1 MLDEQQLKIL
11 SQVAQGA
18 QNVQIC
24 LGDGTQNNYYNTSA
38 PASAAKPPIQ
48 EAEVVVADATT
59 ATERTAT
66 ERTAAAAADG
76 TIATA
81 TEPTATGR
89 EAAEE
94 LCLFIHPRLYNE
106 EGKEIDRQI
115 RNLVR
120 RRDILT
126 ICQFLGELDKQKKVL
141 LPPQPLKAYEELK
154 RLGMPGEETKGFTY
168 KNFQNYYRK

>member
-48 EAEVVVADATT
+48 EAEVVAAAT
-59 ATERTAT
+59 TAT

-81 TEPTATGR
+81 TEPTAPGR

-94 LCLFIHPRLYNE
+94 LCFFIHPSLNSE

-120 RRDILT
+120 GRDILT

-141 LPPQPLKAYEELK
+141 LPLQPQKAYQELQ

>member
-48 EAEVVVADATT
+48 EAEVVADATT
-59 ATERTAT
+59 ATEH
-66 ERTAAAAADG
+66 TAAAAADG

-81 TEPTATGR
+81 TEPTAPGC

-141 LPPQPLKAYEELK
+141 LPLQPQKAYQELQ
-154 RLGMPGEETKGFTY
+154 RLGMPGEKTKGFTY

>member
-24 LGDGTQNNYYNTSA
+24 LGDGIQNNYYNTSA

-48 EAEVVVADATT
+48 EAEVVAAATT
-59 ATERTAT
+59 ATEP
-66 ERTAAAAADG
+66 TAAAAADG
-76 TIATA
+76 ALATA
-81 TEPTATGR
+81 TEPIAPGC

-94 LCLFIHPRLYNE
+94 LCFFIHPSLDSK

-120 RRDILT
+120 GRDILT

-154 RLGMPGEETKGFTY
+154 RLGMPGEKTKGFTY
-168 KNFQNYYRK
+168 KNFLNYYRK

>member
-48 EAEVVVADATT
+48 EAEVVADVT
-59 ATERTAT
+59 TAT

-76 TIATA
+76 AIATA
-81 TEPTATGR
+81 TESTAPERT
-89 EAAEE
+89 AAEE
-94 LCLFIHPRLYNE
+94 LCFFIHPSLDSK

-120 RRDILT
+120 GRDILT
-126 ICQFLGELDKQKKVL
+126 ICQFLGELNKQEKVL
-141 LPPQPLKAYEELK
+141 LPLQPLKAYEELK

>member
-24 LGDGTQNNYYNTSA
+24 LGDGIQNNYYNTSA

-48 EAEVVVADATT
+48 EAEVVAAATT
-59 ATERTAT
+59 ATERTAAT
-66 ERTAAAAADG
+66 AADG
-76 TIATA
+76 AIATA
-81 TEPTATGR
+81 TESTAPERT
-89 EAAEE
+89 AAEE
-94 LCLFIHPRLYNE
+94 LCLFIHPCLYSE

-115 RNLVR
+115 RKLVR
-120 RRDILT
+120 RRDIPT
-126 ICQFLGELDKQKKVL
+126 ICQFLGELNKQKKVL